1 MFDRVMAV
9 MQDDLVMLAL
19 PAFFAALGIEW
30 LWARKQFRPV
40 YENQDFWASMRIMVL
55 TVFVRFIAQTRR
67 HFPDVC
73 VLRPVTAKRYG
84 RADRAVVDC
93 AVLP

>member
-19 PAFFAALGIEW
+19 PAFLAALGIEW

-40 YENQDFWASMRIMVL
+40 YENQD
-55 TVFVRFIAQTRR
+55 
-67 HFPDVC
+67 
-73 VLRPVTAKRYG
+73 
-84 RADRAVVDC
+84 
-93 AVLP
+93 